1 MASAEAMLRATD
13 GVIAALTNLLHQST
27 QPKVAVY
34 HAIDF
39 VTGSVNPT
47 FARVVAMDVDTN
59 RVIVLGVINKD
70 DGETYPEFVA
80 RAKGDADRLG
90 APRLVFGGIPPT
102 LSETDN
108 VVLAPADERPL
119 YPVAHRVKLINT
131 RLHADQVRALR
142 LIQSNRFVV
151 LRNGRRWG
159 KTRLLEAVIVDDVLL
174 GRDVGYFAPSYGLC
188 SPTVNSLISILRPIA
203 STVNKG
209 AAPRLIALPGGGS
222 VELWSLDTDKVS
234 RGRGYS
240 RACID
245 EAAYVEGDMNHF
257 YDASIRPALA
267 DRKGSA
273 LVTSTPSGIDS
284 SQWFFRINHI
294 DELKF
299 KRFHAPTIN
308 NPIITA
314 EEIEEL
320 RVGHNPLVFQQEF
333 EGQFIDLSGVSL
345 FDINK
350 MLVNGEP
357 LDIPTLDEHFEN
369 EDAWSRTPKLYD
381 RVFITA
387 DCTMKGG
394 PEGDASAFL
403 IVAENANFPG
413 LPKGMLVLD
422 WFTSEAGEGDLDS
435 DFKFVVGQYIKYAR
449 RAREGGRGIFI
460 EDTGLGSHLLRAY
473 SEFGTEAFDSGWVAL
488 GKNPRVMASLPYVNR
503 GEIKMSRTAY
513 EKRTTLKSNSASHLR
528 TQLLNYRAN
537 DKKARARADDL
548 VDVFTMA
555 TIKCWDLECPVR

>member
-1 MASAEAMLRATD
+1 MERAASET
-13 GVIAALTNLLHQST
+13 
-27 QPKVAVY
+27 VAIY
-34 HAIDF
+34 HAADF
-39 VTGSVNPT
+39 ITGSINPT
-47 FARVVAMDVDTN
+47 FARAVTVDADTN
-59 RVIVLGVINKD
+59 RVVVLGVVTKSND
-70 DGETYPEFVA
+70 ETYPGFVA
-80 RAKGDADRLG
+80 RAKADADGLR
-90 APRLVFGGIPPT
+90 AQRLVFGGISPT
-102 LSETDN
+102 LPKTDS
-108 VVLAPADERPL
+108 VTPAPKDELDL
-119 YPVAHRVKLINT
+119 YPVPNRVKLMNS
-131 RLHADQVRALR
+131 RLHVDQVRALR
-142 LIQSNRFVV
+142 LIQANRFVV

-159 KTRLLEAVIVDDVLL
+159 KTRLIEAVIIDDVLL

-345 FDINK
+345 LDINK

-357 LDIPTLDEHFEN
+357 LGIPTLDEHFEN
-369 EDAWSRTPKLYD
+369 EDAWSRAPKLYD
-381 RVFITA
+381 RVFI
-387 DCTMKGG
+387 
-394 PEGDASAFL
+394 PQ
-403 IVAENANFPG
+403 IV
-413 LPKGMLVLD
+413 
-422 WFTSEAGEGDLDS
+422 
-435 DFKFVVGQYIKYAR
+435 R
-449 RAREGGRGIFI
+449 
-460 EDTGLGSHLLRAY
+460 
-473 SEFGTEAFDSGWVAL
+473 
-488 GKNPRVMASLPYVNR
+488 
-503 GEIKMSRTAY
+503 
-513 EKRTTLKSNSASHLR
+513 
-528 TQLLNYRAN
+528 
-537 DKKARARADDL
+537 
-548 VDVFTMA
+548 
-555 TIKCWDLECPVR
+555 